1 MAYAYNKTHLQ
12 LCHCLCLEMI
22 LSISYKALVAVLER
36 VQDWLY
42 IYIYTKIKTPILIR
56 KLARNMFIDT
66 KIGLNDVLRSFLF
79 FRNKL
84 NYFIISYLFNIL

>member
-22 LSISYKALVAVLER
+22 LSISYKALVAVLKKEYKT
-36 VQDWLY
+36 DC
-42 IYIYTKIKTPILIR
+42 IYTKIKTPILIR

-66 KIGLNDVLRSFLF
+66 KIGLNDVLISFLL

-84 NYFIISYLFNIL
+84 NYLIIFIFV